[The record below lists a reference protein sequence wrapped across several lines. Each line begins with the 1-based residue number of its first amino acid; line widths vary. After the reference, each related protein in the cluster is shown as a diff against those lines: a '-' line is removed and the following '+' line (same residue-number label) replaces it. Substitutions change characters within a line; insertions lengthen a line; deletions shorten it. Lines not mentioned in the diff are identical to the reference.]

1 MNGGATIGND
11 RREEWDS
18 TAKGWRKWDPVIM
31 GWLQPVGEKML
42 DLARLEEI
50 SVVLDVATGSGEPG
64 LSAAK
69 RSWRGAVIGL
79 DISEEMLKTAKE
91 KAAKAQLTNY
101 ETRLY
106 DGDKFPFEGNHFDA
120 VISRFGVMF
129 FPDVLG
135 GLSEMVRVLKPG
147 GRLCVA
153 VWGPPN
159 ETAEAGFETLKR
171 RLGLPE
177 DRPES
182 RNPYKF
188 SETGKIASLL
198 REARLHNVETL
209 EVQTKRVYSSFA
221 RFWEQTFDMNPD
233 IAKASSLAETKT
245 SEDARLEVEKALR
258 PAEGQDGHIEF
269 DSLAWVAHGTK

>member
-42 DLARLEEI
+42 DWARLEEI

-106 DGDKFPFEGNHFDA
+106 DGEKLPFERKQLNA
-120 VISRFGVMF
+120 VI
-129 FPDVLG
+129 
-135 GLSEMVRVLKPG
+135 K
-147 GRLCVA
+147 
-153 VWGPPN
+153 
-159 ETAEAGFETLKR
+159 
-171 RLGLPE
+171 
-177 DRPES
+177 
-182 RNPYKF
+182 
-188 SETGKIASLL
+188 
-198 REARLHNVETL
+198 
-209 EVQTKRVYSSFA
+209 SFRA
-221 RFWEQTFDMNPD
+221 MLFTD
-233 IAKASSLAETKT
+233 I
-245 SEDARLEVEKALR
+245 
-258 PAEGQDGHIEF
+258 
-269 DSLAWVAHGTK
+269 